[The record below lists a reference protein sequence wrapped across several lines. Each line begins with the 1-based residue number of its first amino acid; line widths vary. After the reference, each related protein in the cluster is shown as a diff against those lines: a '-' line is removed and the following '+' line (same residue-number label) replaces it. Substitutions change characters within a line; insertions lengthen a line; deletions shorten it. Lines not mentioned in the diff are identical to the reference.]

1 MSDPE
6 ATLKTRPKKY
16 TWLWR
21 IITALVSVGILY
33 WFFRGVSWH
42 EVMEAASEADYL
54 PAWLGMIIPVVLFWI
69 SDSAY
74 TVKSFEWFHKRV
86 PLRDYFVIKA
96 AAYLLA
102 MINIAFA
109 TGGVFYYFIRKTGI
123 TVKKQVGILAW
134 RELMVVFGC
143 CVFFGVLAVGVFCY
157 SREMAAEA
165 YLNFWGPVLL
175 GMVLLLI
182 EFWRFWSK
190 GKGLLFKNLPLSYD
204 KEFWQPFHNPK
215 ARQWLKGMGYMLPA
229 ILAYCVGLWITARA
243 FDVYVPFITFMF
255 WIPLVALISALPVAF
270 SNFGTTTA
278 AWVAFFAAY
287 GDRADIAV
295 LTIFIPA
302 ARLII
307 RAVIGGVFVP
317 WAMKEL
323 ETMPGYK
330 RGEVA
335 GEEKG

>member
-6 ATLKTRPKKY
+6 TTLKTRPKKY

-21 IITALVSVGILY
+21 TLTVLISAGILY
-33 WFFRGVSWH
+33 WFFRGISF
-42 EVMEAASEADYL
+42 EEIIKEAGDADYL
-54 PAWLGMIIPVVLFWI
+54 SASLAMIIPVVLFWI
-69 SDSAY
+69 SDAAY

-86 PLRDYFVIKA
+86 PLGDYFVIKA

-102 MINIAFA
+102 MVNITFA

-123 TVKKQVGILAW
+123 TIRKQVGILVF

-143 CVFFGVLAVGVFCY
+143 CIFFAVLALGVY
-157 SREMAAEA
+157 IYDPDLAREA
-165 YLNFWGPVLL
+165 YLDFWSPVLVA
-175 GMVLLLI
+175 VLLLMF

-190 GKGLLFKNLPLSYD
+190 GKGLLLKNLPLWYQD
-204 KEFWQPFHNPK
+204 EFWQPFKNPK
-215 ARQWLKGMGYMLPA
+215 AGQWVRGMLYMLPA

-278 AWVAFFAAY
+278 AWVAFFSAY
-287 GDRADIAV
+287 AERADIAV
-295 LTIFIPA
+295 LTLFIPA

-307 RAVIGGVFVP
+307 RAVIGGAFVP
-317 WAMKEL
+317 SAMKEMESL
-323 ETMPGYK
+323 PGYK
-330 RGEVA
+330 RGQA
-335 GEEKG
+335 DAIEKG

>member
-1 MSDPE
+1 MSEPK
-6 ATLKTRPKKY
+6 ASLKTRPKKY

-21 IITALVSVGILY
+21 VATALVSAGILY
-33 WFFRGVSWH
+33 WFFRGISWD
-42 EVMEAASEADYL
+42 EVITSASEADYV
-54 PAWLGMIIPVVLFWI
+54 PAWLGMIIPVLLFWI
-69 SDSAY
+69 SDAAY

-86 PLRDYFVIKA
+86 PLSDYFVIKA

-123 TVKKQVGILAW
+123 TVQKQVGILVW

-143 CVFFGVLAVGVFCY
+143 GVFFAALALGVFAY

-165 YLNFWGPVLL
+165 FLGFWGPALAAILL
-175 GMVLLLI
+175 FSI
-182 EFWRFWSK
+182 ESWRFWRK
-190 GKGLLFKNLPLSYD
+190 GKGLLFRNLPLSYH
-204 KEFWQPFHNPK
+204 KQFWEPFHNPQAK
-215 ARQWLKGMGYMLPA
+215 QWIQGMVYMLPA
-229 ILAYCVGLWITARA
+229 ILAYCVGLWVTARA

-287 GDRADIAV
+287 ADRADIMV

-307 RAVIGGVFVP
+307 RAVIGAAFVP
-317 WAMKEL
+317 SAMKEL
-323 ETMPGYK
+323 ETVPGYK
-330 RGEVA
+330 S
-335 GEEKG
+335 GEETSN